1 MPSSSLRKSIKPST
15 GSVVDKYSSA
25 TGFSITISIVSIMIS
40 LFILDWLNKIAL
52 CKCSNIPEGMFLRE
66 WWVFLIIWKIF
77 YLILFIAYEADVNE
91 FPLFINILS
100 LIIGIVTIIMIVRLF
115 MYIRK
120 LRDMKCDCGLSPE
133 QNIIY
138 YYLLVLFGV
147 LVFVIL
153 GIILMFMFKIE

>member
-1 MPSSSLRKSIKPST
+1 
-15 GSVVDKYSSA
+15 
-25 TGFSITISIVSIMIS
+25 
-40 LFILDWLNKIAL
+40 
-52 CKCSNIPEGMFLRE
+52 MFLRE

-100 LIIGIVTIIMIVRLF
+100 LIIGIVTIVMIVRLF

-153 GIILMFMFKIE
+153 GIILMFMFNIE

>member
-1 MPSSSLRKSIKPST
+1 MKDAESFLKFKTSNRKKQ
-15 GSVVDKYSSA
+15 
-25 TGFSITISIVSIMIS
+25 IVNKGLAKAIALNDREIPT
-40 LFILDWLNKIAL
+40 ILDWLNKIAL

-77 YLILFIAYEADVNE
+77 YLILFIAYEADVNQ
-91 FPLFINILS
+91 FPTFINIVS
-100 LIIGIVTIIMIVRLF
+100 LTIGVITIIMIVRLF

-120 LRDMKCDCGLSPE
+120 LRDMNCDCGLSPE

>member
-1 MPSSSLRKSIKPST
+1 
-15 GSVVDKYSSA
+15 
-25 TGFSITISIVSIMIS
+25 
-40 LFILDWLNKIAL
+40 
-52 CKCSNIPEGMFLRE
+52 MFLRE

-77 YLILFIAYEADVNE
+77 YLFLFIAYEADVNE

-100 LIIGIVTIIMIVRLF
+100 LIIGIVTIVMIVRLF

-153 GIILMFMFKIE
+153 GIILMFMFNIE

>member
-1 MPSSSLRKSIKPST
+1 MSSSLRKSLKPPL
-15 GSVVDKYSSA
+15 VEKYSSA
-25 TGFSITISIVSIMIS
+25 TGFSIIISIVSILIS
-40 LFILDWLNKIAL
+40 LFILDWINKIAT

-77 YLILFIAYEADVNE
+77 YLMLFIAYEADINE
-91 FPLFINILS
+91 FPTFINILS
-100 LIIGIVTIIMIVRLF
+100 VFIGIGTLIMIVRLF

-120 LRDMKCDCGLSPE
+120 LREIKCDCGLSPE

-138 YYLLVLFGV
+138 YYLL
-147 LVFVIL
+147 LVFAILIFIIL